1 MRSATAAMGMMAPA
15 RMGPSM
21 YQPPQPPA
29 ASVPSAIRNCRSQA
43 WSQSVCCSR
52 LSRLPRVGSCSL
64 STATPPPR
72 HDQAARKSSQRAA
85 ATDHRA
91 PVSFPAELREHTF
104 ANMRDHLLA
113 LQEIQA
119 ALATGNYDQPSN
131 VAEQRLGMTS
141 LIAHGAHEVTQVRAQ
156 GHAGCGAQLSAQ
168 RQPPLDGGTRC
179 GGERM
184 TWPALAALAEVTATC
199 VACHA
204 AYRLQ

>member
-1 MRSATAAMGMMAPA
+1 MVSKRLLLAAVAAALAASSWLVFAQHSHATAPHD
-15 RMGPSM
+15 R
-21 YQPPQPPA
+21 A
-29 ASVPSAIRNCRSQA
+29 AI
-43 WSQSVCCSR
+43 
-52 LSRLPRVGSCSL
+52 
-64 STATPPPR
+64 
-72 HDQAARKSSQRAA
+72 KSSQRAA

-119 ALATGNYDQPSN
+119 ALATGNYDQASN

-141 LIAHGAHEVTQVRAQ
+141 LIAHGAHEVAQYMPKGMQEAGSAMHRSASRLSTAALDAAVANDVR
-156 GHAGCGAQLSAQ
+156 
-168 RQPPLDGGTRC
+168 
-179 GGERM
+179 
-184 TWPALAALAEVTATC
+184 PALAALAEVTATC